1 MHLGSRLYSHDD
13 GGSVHEVTTVV
24 AVDKD
29 KNSNQA
35 VKWAVDHLL
44 SNMPLL
50 VLVHVKIITTPNS
63 MYLFFYLSIV

>member
-1 MHLGSRLYSHDD
+1 MLLRSRSYSSDD
-13 GGSVHEVTTVV
+13 GGPVHEVTTVI

-50 VLVHVKIITTPNS
+50 VLVHVRMITSPNS
-63 MYLFFYLSIV
+63 MYL